1 MRTIF
6 DEKAESLAH
15 KCQIYMSS
23 DDFHQKVLGS
33 AAAQRFTMSP
43 EMKLFELLMK
53 ELERWCTGEDVKFE
67 VEEIHSKIKYFS
79 QEANAFLQNFM
90 EQLTDQPVESFITPF
105 DATWFV
111 DGFLEAFPKAV
122 SFHVVTF
129 SKVSWW
135 FSTKSKRE
143 KNVKQKF
150 EKLLN
155 ECSASLISIFKNVI
169 VLFFSEKINRII
181 ENLLRQCDF
190 VETIHHHC
198 KGGSKMQEVVLSKL
212 KTIIDDLHNIS
223 VRLTQV
229 QMTIY
234 TGV

>member
-6 DEKAESLAH
+6 EEKAESLAR

-23 DDFHQKVLGS
+23 DDFHQKVLGN
-33 AAAQRFTMSP
+33 AAAERFTMSP
-43 EMKLFELLMK
+43 EMKLFELFMK
-53 ELERWCTGEDVKFE
+53 ELGRWCTGEDVKFE
-67 VEEIHSKIKYFS
+67 VEEIYSKIKDLS

-90 EQLTDQPVESFITPF
+90 EQLTDQPVKSLITPV
-105 DATWFV
+105 DVTWFV
-111 DGFLEAFPKAV
+111 DGFLKAFPKAV

-129 SKVSWW
+129 SKVLWW

-143 KNVKQKF
+143 KNMKQKF

-169 VLFFSEKINRII
+169 VLFFSEEINRII
-181 ENLLRQCDF
+181 ENVLRKCNF

-198 KGGSKMQEVVLSKL
+198 KGGSKLQEDVLSKL
-212 KTIIDDLHNIS
+212 KTIIDDLNNIS
-223 VRLTQV
+223 VRLMQV
-229 QMTIY
+229 KMT
-234 TGV
+234 V